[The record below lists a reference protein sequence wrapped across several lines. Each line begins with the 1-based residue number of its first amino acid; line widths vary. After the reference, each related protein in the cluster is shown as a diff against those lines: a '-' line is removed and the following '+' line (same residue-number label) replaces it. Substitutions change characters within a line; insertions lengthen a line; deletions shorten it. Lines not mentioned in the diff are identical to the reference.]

1 MIHPHNTPR
10 NASVDLTAVSAVAYG
25 CSWGADGHVHP
36 MPLLIRFGTHGPEVT
51 VDQMLEGRG
60 HTYLLVDQIVAL
72 IRGLA
77 GTDTPL
83 RLCSGRPP
91 GLGRKLVEAGYYVE
105 LTADD

>member
-1 MIHPHNTPR
+1 
-10 NASVDLTAVSAVAYG
+10 
-25 CSWGADGHVHP
+25 
-36 MPLLIRFGTHGPEVT
+36 
-51 VDQMLEGRG
+51 
-60 HTYLLVDQIVAL
+60 VDQIVAL

>member
-1 MIHPHNTPR
+1 MRILRVLPLAIRMVVLMLLGIALATG
-10 NASVDLTAVSAVAYG
+10 SVAWLSHWLSPWAAALVAMLAVGGIMA
-25 CSWGADGHVHP
+25 
-36 MPLLIRFGTHGPEVT
+36 
-51 VDQMLEGRG
+51 
-60 HTYLLVDQIVAL
+60 LLVWRTFVPLRAL
-72 IRGLA
+72 FRALA